1 MLRSVYLKTLRDKWL
16 AAVIGVASLFL
27 IAWAGLWAY
36 AGLGTD
42 ATDLFVSMPEA
53 YLSLLGI
60 SPDSGPE
67 GLMLSNL
74 FNFIGPFVIAG
85 IAISMG
91 ASAIAGEESNGTI
104 NVLGAL
110 PRSRTRLVTSTSLA
124 VATIAILAAV
134 LATASFAFALQIT
147 GSNTDGLNL
156 AAAGLHMLVVSLFY
170 GAVALSLGALTGNR
184 SLASGAAV
192 AFVVVSFLAA
202 GMLPMF
208 EAAADWAK
216 IFPWY
221 WISGPNPLANGVDVG
236 PMLVIGGVTIAL
248 FVLALWGYS
257 RRDLH
262 DRAVRAPLVA
272 RVLDNPRVAPILA
285 KLAGN
290 GSARGVASKAL
301 SDLRAVLIVAGAGS
315 FFMTLIV
322 GPMFNAL
329 ADTIGDVLGAMPE
342 GMLAMVGF
350 ADMSTP
356 EGWYYGEMLSIV
368 APVAVAVVAIAAG
381 TALAGEEKRRT
392 VEVTMA
398 SPISRTSFAMRKALA
413 IGTGSAIIGV
423 AIAAGIAAGNAVGNL
438 GMDYGHIAAS
448 GLLLAALGCVL
459 GAVSFFAG
467 ALTGNAS
474 VAMGAGTGVAILGW
488 GINSFIPINP
498 DLADWAKVSPFY
510 YFADGNP
517 LEIGM
522 TWSYLAVLLG
532 ATAVLIVGGL
542 AAYQR
547 RDLRS

>member
-16 AAVIGVASLFL
+16 AATIGVASLFL

-36 AGLGTD
+36 AGLGTE
-42 ATDLFVSMPEA
+42 ATDLFSSLPEA

-124 VATIAILAAV
+124 VATIAILAAS
-134 LATASFAFALQIT
+134 LATASFLLALQIT
-147 GSNTDGLNL
+147 GSHTDGLNL
-156 AAAGLHMLVVSLFY
+156 VAAGLHMLVVSLFY
-170 GAVALSLGALTGNR
+170 GAVALALGAATGNR
-184 SLASGAAV
+184 ALASGTAV
-192 AFVVVSFLAA
+192 AFLVVSFLAS

-216 IFPWY
+216 VFPWY
-221 WISGPNPLANGVDVG
+221 WISGPNPLANGVDAG
-236 PMLVIGGVTIAL
+236 PLLVIGGLTVVL
-248 FVLALWGYS
+248 FAVALWGYS

-262 DRAVRAPLVA
+262 DRAVRAPLMA
-272 RVLDNPRVAPILA
+272 RLLDNSRVAPVLA
-285 KLAGN
+285 KLTGN
-290 GSARGVASKAL
+290 GSARGVAAMAL
-301 SDLRAVLIVAGAGS
+301 ADLRALLIVAGGGA

-329 ADTIGDVLGAMPE
+329 ADTVGDVVGAMPE

-350 ADMSTP
+350 ADMSTA

-381 TALAGEEKRRT
+381 TALAREEQRRT
-392 VEVTMA
+392 VEVTLA
-398 SPISRTSFAMRKALA
+398 APISRSAFATRKALA
-413 IGTGSAIIGV
+413 IASGSAIIGV
-423 AIAAGIAAGNAVGNL
+423 AVAAGIAAGNLVGNL
-438 GMDYGHIAAS
+438 GMDYGHIAAT
-448 GLLLAALGCVL
+448 GLLLAALGCSL
-459 GAVSFFAG
+459 GAVSFFASG
-467 ALTGNAS
+467 VTGNAS
-474 VAMGAGTGVAILGW
+474 IAMGAGTGVAILGW
-488 GINSFIPINP
+488 GLNAFLPINP
-498 DLADWAKVSPFY
+498 DIAHWAQVSPFY

-517 LEIGM
+517 LEIGL
-522 TWSYLAVLLG
+522 TWSYLAILVG
-532 ATAVLIVGGL
+532 AAFILVSAGVWGYTK
-542 AAYQR
+542 
-547 RDLRS
+547 RDLRV